1 MQRLELTERRNQR
14 IELFSAETLRDRL
27 LRLRPA
33 RLRALQRGLSVPRYR
48 YFPRARIV
56 STNYFD
62 VAMVDERVEIARQR
76 RSVEKLPFSELGDPQ
91 RPVARQRAQQR
102 ELRNTQADGRHR
114 VVVELCQGTRRTAK
128 PAAGAGRGGRVD
140 DVAHPGGRWRYEH
153 MHVTGSIGAVR
164 TDCNRIMPACADA
177 ALLFADVSFRG
188 NLSLKSH
195 RFRGEASD

>member
-1 MQRLELTERRNQR
+1 MQRLELGERRNQR
-14 IELFSAETLRDRL
+14 IEFFSAETLRDGL
-27 LRLRPA
+27 LRPSPA
-33 RLRALQRGLSVPRYR
+33 RLRALQRGLSVSRYC

-62 VAMVDERVEIARQR
+62 VAMVDERVEITRQR

-114 VVVELCQGTRRTAK
+114 VIVELCQGARRTAK

-140 DVAHPGGRWRYEH
+140 DVVHPSGRWRYEH
-153 MHVTGSIGAVR
+153 MHVTGSIEAIP
-164 TDCNRIMPACADA
+164 TYCNPVGGRSCRRSA
-177 ALLFADVSFRG
+177 AIC
-188 NLSLKSH
+188 
-195 RFRGEASD
+195 